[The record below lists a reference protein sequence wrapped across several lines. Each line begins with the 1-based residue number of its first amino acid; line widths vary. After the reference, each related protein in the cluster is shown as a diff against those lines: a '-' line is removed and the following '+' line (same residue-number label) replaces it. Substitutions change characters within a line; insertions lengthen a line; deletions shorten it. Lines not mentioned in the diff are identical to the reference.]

1 MSKSTQ
7 RIAQVK
13 CADLPEE
20 GENCWSLR
28 ERWKEVVLGMLPVG
42 VLNVGKLLPDGEV
55 NPQMQIYYIT
65 IEIDMIEI

>member
-1 MSKSTQ
+1 
-7 RIAQVK
+7 
-13 CADLPEE
+13 
-20 GENCWSLR
+20 
-28 ERWKEVVLGMLPVG
+28 MLPVG